1 MVLDSIP
8 APPPTV
14 ARFNYVNYTE
24 QSTREMNGS
33 SGVKG
38 QKCTVMGAE
47 INVDEYGKRQG
58 GGKNYTGKYVYD
70 IISIQYI

>member
-1 MVLDSIP
+1 
-8 APPPTV
+8 
-14 ARFNYVNYTE
+14 
-24 QSTREMNGS
+24 MNGS

-58 GGKNYTGKYVYD
+58 GAKTTQENMFMTSSAYNIYD
-70 IISIQYI
+70 EKC